1 MPPEAPGSTGSGP
14 VRPTAARRVLTAI
27 AALAVAGAVAAIV
40 VAGVMGFR
48 LSDSDEATLRGFQI
62 RVLSISQAAAE
73 NRMDGAL
80 AALQALEK
88 DLDAAA
94 RDGRISAPRLLGIET
109 ALAAVRTEIA
119 SQLAAPSPAP
129 ASGTAGLAG
138 PSAAAPASPTVPQ
151 TQPVQ
156 PVPGEQAVAPQ
167 PVPVPAG
174 QEAALPEAAKDAKGK
189 GKGQGKP

>member
-94 RDGRISAPRLLGIET
+94 REGRISAPRLLGIET
-109 ALAAVRTEIA
+109 ALEAVRTEIA
-119 SQLAAPSPAP
+119 GQLAAPAP

-138 PSAAAPASPTVPQ
+138 PPVAAPADPIVPQ
-151 TQPVQ
+151 TQPIQ
-156 PVPGEQAVAPQ
+156 PVSGEQAVAPQ

>member
-1 MPPEAPGSTGSGP
+1 MPPKASASRGSGP
-14 VRPTAARRVLTAI
+14 ARPTAARRVLTGI

-40 VAGVMGFR
+40 VAGMMGFR

-94 RDGRISAPRLLGIET
+94 REGRISAPRLLGIET
-109 ALAAVRTEIA
+109 ALEAVRTEIA
-119 SQLAAPSPAP
+119 GQLAAPAP

-138 PSAAAPASPTVPQ
+138 PPVAAPADPIVPQ
-151 TQPVQ
+151 AQPIQPVS
-156 PVPGEQAVAPQ
+156 GEQAVAPQ

>member
-119 SQLAAPSPAP
+119 GQLAAPAP
-129 ASGTAGLAG
+129 ASGTAGLVG
-138 PSAAAPASPTVPQ
+138 PSAAAPANPTVPQ